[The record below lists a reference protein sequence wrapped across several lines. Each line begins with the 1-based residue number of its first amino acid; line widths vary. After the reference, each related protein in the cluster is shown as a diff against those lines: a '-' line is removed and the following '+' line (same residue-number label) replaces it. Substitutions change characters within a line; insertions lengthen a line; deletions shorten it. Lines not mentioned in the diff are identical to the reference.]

1 MTNEKDQQILEALK
15 KLENKEFNIYFF
27 VLDSKGNPIGELAYI
42 YEHAKILRDNGL
54 NAMILTEKNDY
65 TGVGDW
71 LGEQYMQIPHVSVE
85 SQTLKVG
92 PQDFLIIPEIFANVM
107 DQTKQMPCK
116 RIVFSQSYDYI
127 LEILNIGTKWSDY
140 GIRNVITT
148 TEKQKQYI
156 NELFQNLVVDVVPLG
171 IPDYFKVNEKP
182 QKPVVALSCRDPRD
196 TTKIVKSFY
205 LKYPQYKWITFRD
218 MKGLPRESFAT
229 ILSEC
234 CLAVWVDQIS
244 GFGTFPIEAMK
255 CNVPV
260 IGRVPNIVPEWME
273 QPSGEG
279 QEKTL
284 KDNGIWTFDTV
295 KIVDLIATF
304 IRLWLEDNIPA
315 DVYEKTKDTI
325 ENYTMEKM
333 RNEVT
338 NYYNRQINERIA
350 ELSLLITKPETTNA

>member
-1 MTNEKDQQILEALK
+1 
-15 KLENKEFNIYFF
+15 
-27 VLDSKGNPIGELAYI
+27 
-42 YEHAKILRDNGL
+42 
-54 NAMILTEKNDY
+54 
-65 TGVGDW
+65 
-71 LGEQYMQIPHVSVE
+71 
-85 SQTLKVG
+85 
-92 PQDFLIIPEIFANVM
+92 
-107 DQTKQMPCK
+107 
-116 RIVFSQSYDYI
+116 
-127 LEILNIGTKWSDY
+127 
-140 GIRNVITT
+140 
-148 TEKQKQYI
+148 
-156 NELFQNLVVDVVPLG
+156 
-171 IPDYFKVNEKP
+171 
-182 QKPVVALSCRDPRD
+182 
-196 TTKIVKSFY
+196 
-205 LKYPQYKWITFRD
+205 